1 MADKDTISMH
11 LVREAL
17 AQALP
22 IEQHAAWLADAGIA
36 PGSERVPAACY
47 GALWRAV
54 ALHLDDEFFGMDA
67 RGLRVGSLGFLLK
80 SAMAQPRV
88 HSGLEQA
95 CEFAG
100 LMLAG
105 LRPHLAVHGS
115 LATVTL
121 EQADAAP
128 PARPFACFTLWMI
141 LHGALCWLAGQ
152 RVPIL
157 AVALRAPAPGYL
169 DDYRRFFGEQLAFG
183 QASNRLVFPAQC
195 LPLPVRRD
203 HAQWQAFMD
212 QAPGNLLVK
221 YRDPSSLARQVRVLL
236 ANLAPADW
244 PEAAPL
250 AASLGMSPATL
261 RRRLAEQGERFQALK
276 DSVRQELALAWLAR
290 EGLSIEAVAE
300 GLGFADGRSF
310 YRAFRK
316 WYGCNPGHYRQLM
329 QGTGRTAQPR

>member
-22 IEQHAAWLADAGIA
+22 AQEHAECLAAVGIA
-36 PGSERVPAACY
+36 EGCERVPAAVY

-54 ALHLDDEFFGMDA
+54 ALRIDDEFFGMA
-67 RGLRVGSLGFLLK
+67 PGQLRVGSLGFLLK
-80 SAMAQPRV
+80 AAMAQPRV
-88 HSGLEQA
+88 QPGLEQA

-105 LRPHLAVHGS
+105 LRPRLAVHGS

-121 EQADAAP
+121 EQAEAA

-141 LHGALCWLAGQ
+141 LQGALCWLAGQ

-157 AVALRAPAPGYL
+157 AVTLRAPAPDYL

-183 QASNRLVFPAQC
+183 QGSNRLVFPAQC
-195 LPLPVRRD
+195 LQLPVRRD
-203 HAQWQAFMD
+203 PAQWAAFMA

-221 YRDPSSLARQVRVLL
+221 YRDPSSLARQVRSQL
-236 ANLAPADW
+236 AALAPADW
-244 PEAAPL
+244 PEAAQL

-300 GLGFADGRSF
+300 RLGFADGRSF
-310 YRAFRK
+310 YRAFLK

-329 QGTGRTAQPR
+329 QGTDQIAQPA